1 MHYDGII
8 SIRSGLTKQTGNMY
22 LRIFGRLKTYDFA
35 DPSSK
40 DLSLDNNL
48 HFWVLGFYILCIIY
62 LYSVGA
68 RDYVC
73 VTSF

>member
-1 MHYDGII
+1 
-8 SIRSGLTKQTGNMY
+8 MY

-35 DPSSK
+35 GPSSK